1 MTKHVGKA
9 MNKASMHNDVSCLQF
24 TPNSIENSD
33 KDCHIFHPS
42 GKPIIP
48 HILRYQ
54 GFAVYE
60 YSVTLDALNL
70 GHSRLLQR

>member
-1 MTKHVGKA
+1 MTKHVGKTT
-9 MNKASMHNDVSCLQF
+9 NKASMHNDVLCLQF
-24 TPNSIENSD
+24 TPDSIENSD
-33 KDCHIFHPS
+33 KNRHIFYPS
-42 GKPIIP
+42 GKPTTP
-48 HILRYQ
+48 HLLRYQ